1 MGWFKNWF
9 KKESPSHENNASQ
22 HQENTPTATKYHVS
36 QNKDEHSTHYKA
48 WRVRKEG
55 SQKTIQYF
63 KTQKEAVDFAYTLAK
78 RHHASVIIHKVDGT
92 IRKQRY

>member
-1 MGWFKNWF
+1 MGWLKNWF
-9 KKESPSHENNASQ
+9 KKGPS
-22 HQENTPTATKYHVS
+22 QENENTSSEEVARTGAKYHVS